1 MQITGS
7 QETGKRGARCLKL
20 RVLFVAGGDGL
31 AAHQAAHWTNRLA
44 NGCLEISVAAPC
56 CADLT
61 AAFNGTPAD
70 LVVVIHTP
78 GDPGPRV
85 APHCGGRID
94 WDLELDGTESPV
106 ELASRVR
113 RHVTRLLDDL
123 GMPQAYS
130 DGPATPSPRPP
141 TLPVPTRR
149 DARRVFACSVRKA
162 A

>member
-1 MQITGS
+1 MQNTGS

-31 AAHQAAHWTNRLA
+31 AAHQAAHWTNLMA

-78 GDPGPRV
+78 GDPGPRI
-85 APHCGGRID
+85 ADHHGGRID
-94 WDLELDGTESPV
+94 WDLEVDGAESPV

-113 RHVTRLLDDL
+113 RHVMRLLGDL
-123 GMPQAYS
+123 GMPHAYS
-130 DGPATPSPRPP
+130 DSPATPSPRPQA
-141 TLPVPTRR
+141 LPVPPRR
-149 DARRVFACSVRKA
+149 AARRVFACARKA

>member
-1 MQITGS
+1 MQNTGS
-7 QETGKRGARCLKL
+7 QEPGKRGARCLKL
-20 RVLFVAGGDGL
+20 QVLFVAGGDGL

-56 CADLT
+56 GADWT

-70 LVVVIHTP
+70 LVVVIQTP

-85 APHCGGRID
+85 AYHCGGRID
-94 WDLELDGTESPV
+94 WDLEAESPAD
-106 ELASRVR
+106 LTAQVR
-113 RHVTRLLDDL
+113 RHVMRLLGDL
-123 GMPQAYS
+123 GIPQAYS

-141 TLPVPTRR
+141 TLPVPPRR